1 MSVKLNLSVY
11 VRYPSWD
18 VKPRL
23 QEGPLHL
30 HEVIYDYRHY
40 SYIILYK
47 YILLLLL
54 LLSKL

>member
-11 VRYPSWD
+11 IRYPSRD

-40 SYIILYK
+40 SYIIL
-47 YILLLLL
+47 LLL
-54 LLSKL
+54 LLSRL